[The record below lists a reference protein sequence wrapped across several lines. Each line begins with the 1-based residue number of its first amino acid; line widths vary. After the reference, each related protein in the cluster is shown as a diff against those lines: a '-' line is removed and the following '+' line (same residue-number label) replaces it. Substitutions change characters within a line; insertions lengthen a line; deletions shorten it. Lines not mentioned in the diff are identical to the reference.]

1 MATPKG
7 FFKAVLLTGLL
18 AGTLDATCA
27 SIQYVIMRNQNPA
40 KVFRFIASGIF
51 GKEAL
56 TKDLYVMAAWG
67 LLLHFI
73 IAMSFTLFF
82 FLFFRQIRMIIRNKY
97 VAGIVYALLVWCLMN
112 MVVLPLTFH
121 TTFVFKFPNAPIA
134 AGILIIAIGLPI
146 SLMADRFYSKRGM
159 KLS

>member
-27 SIQYVIMRNQNPA
+27 SIQYVIMRSQNPA
-40 KVFRFIASGIF
+40 KVFRYIASGVF

-56 TKDLYVMAAWG
+56 TKDLYTMAAWG
-67 LLLHFI
+67 LLFHYI

-82 FLFFRQIRMIIRNKY
+82 FLFFRQIRSIFRNKWA
-97 VAGIVYALLVWCLMN
+97 AGIAYALLVWCVMN
-112 MVVLPLTFH
+112 LVVVPLTFG
-121 TTFVFKFPNAPIA
+121 VPPKPKFPNAPIA

-146 SLMADRFYSKRGM
+146 SLMADRFYKKSEMRD
-159 KLS
+159 